1 MGLSPV
7 KREMEEAGKIRQ
19 NSGMKKMLRTVL
31 VIALCFLLTS
41 TGWLSWEYHLLGQ
54 MPADR
59 VDFYTM
65 VTGYLLQAAGIG
77 LFACLI
83 RKKANTERS
92 VLRMALVMHMIFMFP
107 AVLSPYT
114 AATLIFGFLM
124 NLACGVIA
132 GCYLYELTVYAPA
145 DRRAASF
152 GIAYAVSILG
162 SWLLSVIDGGRLYY
176 SEKVLLICVITA
188 AAIWLLTVRRDLAED
203 ESEEDSDQERRIR
216 KNGAPDRKLVLTAM
230 LIVILFSTVNGSAFG
245 FPSADLGGAV
255 KVELSRLFYAA
266 GLMIAG
272 FVSDR
277 SRRTGAICALTA
289 LMIPFVIMSLRAESI
304 SVVIFWALGYFAFGF
319 YAVYRIILFSD
330 MASESRQLWL
340 SGFGLMAGRIGD
352 AAGEAICLLLRGR
365 LTALVAVTAVL
376 FVAAVGVFFRI
387 YQMLYL
393 PEYKKERSEEEHFA
407 AFSAEHDL
415 SSREQ
420 DMLRLLLEKK
430 SNSTIADE
438 LFISENTVKFH
449 IHNLLQKTGC
459 KNRNELI
466 SYYRS

>member
-1 MGLSPV
+1 MAR
-7 KREMEEAGKIRQ
+7 REMEEVKEIRQ
-19 NSGMKKMLRTVL
+19 NQDMKMMLRTVL

-41 TGWLSWEYHLLGQ
+41 TGWLSWEYHLLNQ

-65 VTGYLLQAAGIG
+65 VIGYLLQAAGIG
-77 LFACLI
+77 LFAFLAG
-83 RKKANTERS
+83 RKKNIERS
-92 VLRMALVMHMIFMFP
+92 VLRLTLVMHMLFMFP
-107 AVLSPYT
+107 AVVSPYP

-132 GCYLYELTVYAPA
+132 GCYLYELAKYAPA
-145 DRRAASF
+145 ARRATSF
-152 GIAYAVSILG
+152 GIAYAASILG
-162 SWLLSVIDGGRLYY
+162 SWMLSVIDGGRLYY
-176 SEKVLLICVITA
+176 SEKVLLICVVITA
-188 AAIWLLTVRRDLAED
+188 AVLALTVMGRNAEADAETDAGEDPDRR
-203 ESEEDSDQERRIR
+203 
-216 KNGAPDRKLVLTAM
+216 KGKAPDRKLILAAA

-245 FPSADLGGAV
+245 FPAADLGSSV

-277 SRRTGAICALTA
+277 SRKIGAICALTA

-304 SVVIFWALGYFAFGF
+304 SVIIFWALGYFTFGF

-330 MASESRQLWL
+330 MASEYRLLWM
-340 SGFGLMAGRIGD
+340 SGLGLMAGRIGD
-352 AAGEAICLLLRGR
+352 AAGEVICLLLKDR
-365 LTALVAVTAVL
+365 LAVLVTVTAVL
-376 FVAAVGVFFRI
+376 FVAAVSVFFRI

-393 PEYKKERSEEEHFA
+393 PAYKKERSKEEYFA
-407 AFSAEHDL
+407 AFTAEHDL

-420 DMLRLLLEKK
+420 DMLKLLLEKK
-430 SNSTIADE
+430 SNDEIADE

-459 KNRNELI
+459 KNRTELI
-466 SYYRS
+466 SYYSVYFTD